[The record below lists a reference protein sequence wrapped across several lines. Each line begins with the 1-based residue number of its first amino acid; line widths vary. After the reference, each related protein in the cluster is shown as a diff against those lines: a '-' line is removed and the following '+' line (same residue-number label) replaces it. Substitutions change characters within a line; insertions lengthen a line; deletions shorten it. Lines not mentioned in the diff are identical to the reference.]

1 MLHLRDI
8 SFDLMPNVFVKGGIA
23 SAVEMMIGKL
33 EKSEKMQ
40 IDFVC
45 TEKFPRFCLNWKLS
59 FIESFKSL

>member
-1 MLHLRDI
+1 
-8 SFDLMPNVFVKGGIA
+8 MPNVLVKGGIA